1 MRISAFTVIGGKT
14 MKILRKEGQKDY
26 YDYLMG
32 ILGQDELV
40 VYDRRE
46 AFPIDPTKKWGDD
59 IDRQCLFDCNSYR
72 NYNIERW
79 FRKEPIYGDKKRET
93 IHRWATKK
101 VLVYKEQKDE
111 TDGLSWTKKNKVRN
125 SWEDI
130 KEGQVF
136 HFVLEIGY
144 HHYYFEVE
152 RYLDDEDESRL
163 HLNYGLVEKRDISK
177 DEKIS
182 YAPLCLCPI
191 SHHKYWY
198 AGSNDKF
205 ETSVSDI
212 QQQIDNP
219 ILYSTYIP
227 KFIDAYEIWNNLYEY
242 ISSLRDKEIVDTRTN
257 DQHIESHGFDKKISF
272 RHRK

>member
-1 MRISAFTVIGGKT
+1 
-14 MKILRKEGQKDY
+14 MKILRREGNGHKDY
-26 YDYLMG
+26 YDFLQQVY
-32 ILGQDELV
+32 GQDELV
-40 VYDRRE
+40 VYDRRD

-59 IDRQCLFDCNSYR
+59 IDRACLSDCNSYR

-93 IHRWATKK
+93 IRRWSTKK
-101 VLVYKEQKDE
+101 VLAYKEQKEE
-111 TDGLSWTKKNKVRN
+111 TEGLSLRKKESVRN
-125 SWEDI
+125 SWKNI

-136 HFVLEIGY
+136 HFVLEVGY

-152 RYLDDEDESRL
+152 RYLDDEDENRL
-163 HLNYGLVEKRDISK
+163 HLHYGLIEKKDISK
-177 DEKIS
+177 NEKIS
-182 YAPLCLCPI
+182 YAPICICPI

-205 ETSVSDI
+205 EASEMDRE
-212 QQQIDNP
+212 QKIDNP

-227 KFIDAYEIWNNLYEY
+227 KFIDAYEMWNNLYEY
-242 ISSLRDKEIVDTRTN
+242 ISSLRDKDFEDTRTN
-257 DQHIESHGFDKKISF
+257 EQHIESHGFDKKISF

>member
-1 MRISAFTVIGGKT
+1 
-14 MKILRKEGQKDY
+14 MKIISKVKDY
-26 YDYLMG
+26 YDYLQG
-32 ILGQDELV
+32 TLGQDELV
-40 VYDRRE
+40 VYDRRD

-59 IDRQCLFDCNSYR
+59 IDRECLSNCNAYR

-93 IHRWATKK
+93 IHRWSTKK
-101 VLVYKEQKDE
+101 VLAYKEQKEE
-111 TDGLSWTKKNKVRN
+111 TEGLSWRKRSSLRN

-136 HFVLEIGY
+136 HFVLEVGY

-163 HLNYGLVEKRDISK
+163 HLHYGLIEKKDISK
-177 DEKIS
+177 EEKIS
-182 YAPLCLCPI
+182 YAPICLCPI

-205 ETSVSDI
+205 EASEGDRE
-212 QQQIDNP
+212 QKIDNP

-227 KFIDAYEIWNNLYEY
+227 KFIDAYEMWNNLYGY
-242 ISSLRDKEIVDTRTN
+242 ISSLRDKDFEDTRTN
-257 DQHIESHGFDKKISF
+257 EQHIESHGFDKKISF